1 MEERKKILFVMPS
14 LDAGGAEK
22 SLVNLLNTLDF
33 SRYRVDVLLFHKRG
47 IFLASLPQS
56 VRVLEPKGDF
66 GIFSLGLSAA
76 ARTALRQGKFGL
88 LSGRIAFALKHRL
101 IKNPSR
107 AEQACWKHVSRT
119 MEKMPE
125 AYDAAIG
132 FLEKSSVY
140 FVADKVSAAKKI
152 AFIHNDYGELGM
164 DPDFDRE
171 YFSRLDHIATVSAEC
186 AQVLEKTFP
195 EFAAKI
201 GVIHNIVSPAFIRS
215 LSERGSAEDMAEGS
229 LLSIGRLQQQKGF
242 DLAIDALAILVENG
256 FAGNWYVIGEG
267 NLRQELQAAIARKNL
282 EGRFVLLGLRE
293 NPYPYLKKA
302 EIYVQPSRYEG
313 KSIAIDEA
321 KILGKPI
328 VVTRFSTV
336 ADQISDGQ
344 NGLVAEMDAASV
356 AEKIQAISDNA
367 GLKARL
373 SANLESENL
382 GTEGEIARLYQ
393 LIENH

>member
-1 MEERKKILFVMPS
+1 
-14 LDAGGAEK
+14 
-22 SLVNLLNTLDF
+22 
-33 SRYRVDVLLFHKRG
+33 
-47 IFLASLPQS
+47 
-56 VRVLEPKGDF
+56 
-66 GIFSLGLSAA
+66 
-76 ARTALRQGKFGL
+76 
-88 LSGRIAFALKHRL
+88 
-101 IKNPSR
+101 
-107 AEQACWKHVSRT
+107 

-282 EGRFVLLGLRE
+282 EGRLVLLGLRE

-356 AEKIQAISDNA
+356 AEKIQAISDDA